1 MPDDSFIRFSGNEK
15 EDKIKRNK
23 FLPILHKIYEFESK
37 RISGSHGGQKRFS
50 DCYWTIDEISKY
62 VCEELGKGEQE
73 IKPDINELISIL
85 SNSDARHLLRFRKG
99 EVYQHITRVAEMIRT
114 TGNLHEFHD
123 RTASNTLPQ
132 KNLIMDG
139 TIWEPRLR
147 YSAPREISKEKL
159 LERVRNLFPL
169 DHKLPQV
176 IGGHSIDIAMEDLKT
191 VLDSMEKLRKYS
203 PRLEFSEFQAK
214 SIETAFMQSWAKDTN
229 KTMVITAGTGMGK
242 TLGFAIPVITDS
254 LIMNRNQNV
263 QVCSQILLYPRNDLA
278 QDQYSELNKY
288 VKQINRDFIAN
299 NQSERCIGVALDAA
313 SRIKDK
319 KERYPVS
326 QGVKGSPSWGIGGKN
341 VWGSSID
348 NYGGEK
354 PSSIVACSIESFRKR
369 LKYPDVIKGLKKGL
383 QRIVLDEIHLSSG
396 LQGGHHIRLIKRLR
410 QIVYDLSKTPDS
422 QRKICFIGV
431 SATIAKPR
439 EHLKKISNEWD
450 VGNVDHIDS
459 KNLENISPRGIMHH
473 VMIRPRSG
481 TPPIGAVT
489 DMTSSITHQRRSRNF
504 YNRPTKP
511 KQLQKTVAFADSHEV
526 VGNWLGY
533 LRENEGTDI
542 QQKTQD
548 EIYTVLTWGNPPR
561 PKRLPRPYSQWHERP
576 LRIHPGGEEI
586 CNKCQKMEHHD
597 KPIIV
602 QANDINKF
610 RSKIGDELSGNYSSF
625 QLPTINEDIEQLE
638 ISGLE
643 TCPHLEAGSCWWFA
657 PRNENPN
664 ETFEGRPDD
673 GMNRSFKQV
682 MRVKKHTSKSKGKST
697 EEKGNS
703 DANYSFIEKANQGA
717 YPRVL
722 RRENGRIADEER
734 FTDIPHDIVVA
745 TPTLEVGVDM
755 DNVTEI
761 LTHKA
766 IRNISSY
773 RQKIGR
779 AGREIGSDSIGMTLV
794 SNNGNDFQ
802 HYRSMTR
809 LIDRDIVEPIP
820 VSENNLAIK
829 KHHAYEAIYDYLA
842 LNGYKIEL
850 IGRHAHDK
858 DGFEKIG
865 RKIESAI
872 NKICNLDS
880 EEKPISIKSDCNRH
894 LKFIVEEYE
903 IRNEAAKIVAK
914 HLSILLEKNRNG
926 HNILQY
932 ISTLN
937 ASRIPKNPAGNK
949 KIWDKLKDEKS
960 DLTDDYFS
968 EEMIKQFEEILENKD
983 IDKLLQWIDNLDDEK
998 YMAPKNV
1005 LKHYT
1010 KKAKTDVKPQHDLF
1024 DEIFR
1029 IYSEDM
1035 RQNKPGLSTTYLS
1048 DIILNCKIFQK
1059 DAPYCLLPTLFT
1071 NPHEEPVIVN
1081 HSRISET
1088 ITRKDALKYLIPG
1101 MWTHRLFN
1109 GRRMFVKHNG
1119 HLIDDGNNKWR
1130 MELGDETNLNV
1141 PKLDFVGELNEVHR
1155 IPKILNL
1162 DLEQESIETYQIK
1175 EINVKLDNGFKG
1187 NGNQVMINPENG
1199 LTTSIYGDAD
1209 IPGSAPIPAKRPKA
1223 FPISWMFSRTSE
1235 TVKDIET
1242 YKISKTKPTTTSE
1255 PVAHNVTHHP
1265 LLDSIFKSIEFDEE
1279 MEVEKFVFGV
1289 ARDNGNIL
1297 KPTIDDTEIA
1307 FSDEFNTKGIRFTI
1321 KEEFLN
1327 KITNK
1332 DYNEHVFDE
1341 RVLRMVSWWIL
1352 NNNNLFN
1359 TTPWVVKAYMDILV
1373 DQVWNKYS
1381 SEEGINKFPETG
1393 FKFLEFLFTKGNTI
1407 EPEVYQR
1414 RAAIETVTSDDRR
1427 DDFVRDLETLNKK
1440 FIKEKDDLIK
1450 NYGKEMSS
1458 WYRFTMLNT
1467 LAIKL
1472 SQSVSELAGVQGD
1485 SVAYSLDNENGLI
1498 DVFDNDATGNGSTE
1512 LSNTYF
1518 HIPIEIRDLA
1528 EHFEDYNLPTDSF
1541 IDILEKNLQVCEE
1554 HIMHSIAVS
1563 GVSPERINPWIEE
1576 EAKEI
1581 GSIRRYGK
1589 IWKKFIINNTREATL
1604 HNRRRFSETTDR
1616 AELLDFEVGLS
1627 LCDVECPACK
1637 GDSFA
1642 NLLPAPLAEFG
1653 TCTGVLDELIGD
1665 WSLMDGYLKQFAN
1678 SKELAECSGDQVPSG
1693 KYVNIIGEKLGSI
1706 GVRQL
1711 FVKYPCPPVSYA
1723 WVRGMDVPE
1732 KLDFSVRYMELL

>member
-1 MPDDSFIRFSGNEK
+1 MPNDSFIRF
-15 EDKIKRNK
+15 EDNIDRNK
-23 FLPILHKIYEFESK
+23 YLPILHKIYEFESK
-37 RISGSHGGQKRFS
+37 RISGSHGGQKKFS
-50 DCYWTIDEISKY
+50 DCYWTEDEICKY
-62 VCEELGKGEQE
+62 VCKELGKSKKE
-73 IKPDINELISIL
+73 IKSDINELINML
-85 SNSDARHLLRFRKG
+85 SSSDARHLLRFRKG
-99 EVYQHITRVAEMIRT
+99 GVYQHITRVAEMIRT

-147 YSAPREISKEKL
+147 YSAPREISKEEL
-159 LERVRNLFPL
+159 LKRVRKLFSS
-169 DHKLPQV
+169 DHKLPEA
-176 IGGHSIDIAMEDLKT
+176 IGGHSIEIAMEDLKT
-191 VLDSMEKLRKYS
+191 VLDSVEKLKKYS
-203 PRLEFSEFQAK
+203 PCLEFSEFQAK
-214 SIETAFMQSWAKDTN
+214 SIETAFRQSWAKDPD

-254 LIMNRNQNV
+254 LIMNRNQNK

-278 QDQYSELNKY
+278 QDQYSELNSY

-313 SRIKDK
+313 TQIKQK
-319 KERYPVS
+319 RERYPVS

-383 QRIVLDEIHLSSG
+383 QRIVIDEIHLSSG
-396 LQGGHHIRLIKRLR
+396 LQGGHHIRLIKRLK
-410 QIVYDLSKTPDS
+410 QIVYDLSKPADS

-439 EHLKKISNEWD
+439 EHVKKISDEWD
-450 VGNVDHIDS
+450 VGNVEHVDS
-459 KNLENISPRGIMHH
+459 KNLKNVSPRGIMHH

-542 QQKTQD
+542 QQKTRD
-548 EIYTVLTWGNPPR
+548 EIQTVLTFGTPPR
-561 PKRLPRPYSQWHERP
+561 PRRLPRPYSHWHERP

-602 QANDINKF
+602 QANDMNKF

-625 QLPTINEDIEQLE
+625 QLPTINEDREQFE

-657 PRNENPN
+657 PRNESPS

-673 GMNRSFKQV
+673 GINRSFKQV
-682 MRVKKHTSKSKGKST
+682 MRVKKHTSKSKGKPT
-697 EEKGNS
+697 EHKEDKKIS

-722 RRENGRIADEER
+722 RRDRSGRIADEEQ
-734 FTDIPHDIVVA
+734 FSDIPHDIVVA

-802 HYRSMTR
+802 HYRSMSR

-842 LNGYKIEL
+842 LNGYEIEF
-850 IGRHAHDK
+850 IGRHAYDK
-858 DGFEKIG
+858 AGFEKIG
-865 RKIESAI
+865 RQIESAI
-872 NKICNLDS
+872 GKICNLNS
-880 EEKPISIKSDCNRH
+880 ENIPTSIKTDCDRH
-894 LKFIVEEYE
+894 LRFIVKDSE
-903 IRNEAAKIVAK
+903 IRNEAAKIAAK
-914 HLSILLEKNRNG
+914 HLLILLEKNRNG
-926 HNILQY
+926 HNILQWV
-932 ISTLN
+932 STLN
-937 ASRIPKNPAGNK
+937 DSRIPKNPSGNK
-949 KIWDKLKDEKS
+949 KVWDKIKREKS
-960 DLTDDYFS
+960 ELKSYMD
-968 EEMIKQFEEILENKD
+968 EETYKKFEEIFENKD
-983 IDKLLQWIDNLDDEK
+983 IDKLLEFIDNVENSD
-998 YMAPKNV
+998 
-1005 LKHYT
+1005 LKGYLRFLT
-1010 KKAKTDVKPQHDLF
+1010 KDAKTDVKPQHDLF

-1035 RQNKPGLSTTYLS
+1035 KQNKPGLSTTYLS

-1081 HSRISET
+1081 HGRNSET
-1088 ITRKDALKYLIPG
+1088 ITRKDALKYVIPG
-1101 MWTHRLFN
+1101 MWTHRLFS
-1109 GRRMFVKHNG
+1109 GSRMFVKHNG

-1130 MELGDETNLNV
+1130 MELGDETNQNV
-1141 PKLDFVGELNEVHR
+1141 PKLDHVGELNEVNR

-1175 EINVKLDNGFKG
+1175 ELNVKLDNGFKG
-1187 NGNQVMINPENG
+1187 NGNQVMINSENG
-1199 LTTSIYGDAD
+1199 LTTSSYGDAD

-1235 TVKDIET
+1235 TINDIET
-1242 YKISKTKPTTTSE
+1242 YKIPNTEPTTTND

-1265 LLDSIFKSIEFDEE
+1265 LLHSIFKSIEFDEE
-1279 MEVEKFVFGV
+1279 MEVEKFVLGV
-1289 ARDNGNIL
+1289 ARDNGPIL
-1297 KPTIDDTEIA
+1297 KPTIDDTEIV
-1307 FSDEFNTKGIRFTI
+1307 FSDEFKTKGIRFTV

-1327 KITNK
+1327 KIADK
-1332 DYNEHVFDE
+1332 DFNEHVFDE

-1373 DQVWNKYS
+1373 DEVWNKFS
-1381 SEEGINKFPETG
+1381 SEEESNKFPDTG
-1393 FKFLEFLFTKGNTI
+1393 FEFLKFLFGQGNTI
-1407 EPEVYQR
+1407 GPEIYQR
-1414 RAAIETVTSDDRR
+1414 RAAIETVTSDAKR
-1427 DDFVRDLETLNKK
+1427 DEFVQDLVNLNKK
-1440 FIKEKDDLIK
+1440 FVKEKDDLLE
-1450 NYGKEMSS
+1450 NFGKEMSS

-1485 SVAYSLDNENGLI
+1485 SVSYSLDNENGLI

-1528 EHFEDYNLPTDSF
+1528 EHFEDYNLPSNSF
-1541 IDILEKNLQVCEE
+1541 IDIFEKNLQVCEE

-1589 IWKKFIINNTREATL
+1589 IWDKFKIKNTREATL
-1604 HNRRRFSETTDR
+1604 HNRRRFSETIDR
-1616 AELLDFEVGLS
+1616 AELLDLEVGLS

-1637 GDSFA
+1637 GDYFA

-1678 SKELAECSGDQVPSG
+1678 SEELAECSGDQVPSG
-1693 KYVNIIGEKLGSI
+1693 KYVNIIGKKLGSI